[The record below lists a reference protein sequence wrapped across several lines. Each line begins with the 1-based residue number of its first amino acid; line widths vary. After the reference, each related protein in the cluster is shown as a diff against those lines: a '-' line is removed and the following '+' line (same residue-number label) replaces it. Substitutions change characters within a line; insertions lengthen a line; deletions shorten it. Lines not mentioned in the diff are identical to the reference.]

1 MYAIIAT
8 GGKQYRVKEGD
19 VILVE
24 KLNANEGDTVE
35 INEVLAVVGSKGGL
49 KLGTPVVDG
58 AKVVLKVLGQGKGKK
73 IIVFKYKPK
82 KNYRRKTGH
91 RQPYTKV
98 SVEKIEA

>member
-19 VILVE
+19 VIFVE

-35 INEVLAVVGSKGGL
+35 ISDVLAVGKEGDL
-49 KLGTPVVDG
+49 KVGTPLVDG
-58 AKVVLKVLGQGKGKK
+58 AKAVLKVLGQGKGKK
-73 IIVFKYKPK
+73 IIVFKYKAK
-82 KNYRRKTGH
+82 KNYRRKNGH

-98 SVEKIEA
+98 VVEKIQA

>member
-19 VILVE
+19 VIFVE

-35 INEVLAVVGSKGGL
+35 VGDVLAVVGSKGDL
-49 KLGTPVVDG
+49 KLGTPKVEG
-58 AKVVLKVLGQGKGKK
+58 AKVTLKVLGHGKGRK

-98 SVEKIEA
+98 AVEKIEA